1 MQRRETSF
9 FLPLFTKINLM
20 WDSFCGKYPGT
31 NLNMMNE
38 VYKKDENKYNDR
50 RLIQDVQTR
59 NRIQREYHGELYR
72 HHGIQKLIRCTQS
85 SLLVLKKGEN
95 WGIGKKLIASQNTHT
110 CSL

>member
-1 MQRRETSF
+1 
-9 FLPLFTKINLM
+9 M

-72 HHGIQKLIRCTQS
+72 HHGIQKLIRGTQS